1 MIVQKIYSSTPI
13 GAGGVLNSSAL
24 VSVGA
29 GAPDKESAY
38 QRFAAQVAEL
48 EVMEREGLLRID
60 ERHRESGTGQRHV
73 DLVRFTRLK

>member
-1 MIVQKIYSSTPI
+1 MIAQKVYNSTAI
-13 GAGGVLNSSAL
+13 GGMGTLTATSE

-29 GAPDKESAY
+29 GSPDAESGY

-48 EVMEREGLLRID
+48 ETMELNGLLRID
-60 ERHRESGTGQRHV
+60 LRHPENGTGKRYI

>member
-1 MIVQKIYSSTPI
+1 MIANKVYESTAI
-13 GAGGVLNSSAL
+13 GKVGTMTYGGQ

-29 GAPDKESAY
+29 QDNESGY

-48 EVMEREGLLRID
+48 EMMESKGLLSID
-60 ERHRESGTGQRHV
+60 ERHHESSTGNRNI